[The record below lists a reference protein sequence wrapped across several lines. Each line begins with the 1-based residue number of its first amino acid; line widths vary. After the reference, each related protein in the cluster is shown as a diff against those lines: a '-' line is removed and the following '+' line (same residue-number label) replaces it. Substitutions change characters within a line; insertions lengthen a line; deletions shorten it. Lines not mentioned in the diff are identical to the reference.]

1 MWATLEGPVGWGG
14 VGTELSLGSLP
25 GCKEG
30 WWPEVLLCAM
40 PPPCPHVSPFPC
52 PASTQGEFQPPPC
65 SVGLGLLALPAP
77 ALVPRPGALHI
88 CFPGGAAPFL
98 PSSCPL
104 LFPWGPAG
112 ALGHSGLVPG
122 ASPAFPASSLLV
134 HLGDSRGW
142 APSPQ
147 APATPSWVTWV
158 ERLSPVL
165 SLAWPRPGC
174 YRQWVNLN
182 QQVEDLCRCINKS
195 KERNLQGFCMLTKML
210 SLPVEEKLRIVLV
223 GLEP

>member
-1 MWATLEGPVGWGG
+1 MARGSALCDATPLPPRLPVPLPRLHSGRIPASSVFCGPGA
-14 VGTELSLGSLP
+14 P
-25 GCKEG
+25 C
-30 WWPEVLLCAM
+30 
-40 PPPCPHVSPFPC
+40 PPC
-52 PASTQGEFQPPPC
+52 A
-65 SVGLGLLALPAP
+65 

-88 CFPGGAAPFL
+88 CFPGGAASFY
-98 PSSCPL
+98 PSGCPL